1 MEHCQLPLENLIL
14 VLGAALKLPDCNFK
28 FAVHVVL
35 LSLRPFLLLVKLDL
49 LLFDV
54 LQAFLDVLE
63 AALGVV
69 VTHQVVAVVSY
80 LLLQVLLLGRLSCK
94 RTNLGLYASL

>member
-69 VTHQVVAVVSY
+69 VAEQVGAVVGY
-80 LLLQVLLLGRLSCK
+80 LLLQILLLGRLCGEW
-94 RTNLGLYASL
+94 TNLGLHAVL